1 MSSSSLSTSSPT
13 SKNINDYITSKL
25 SNVKKTSNAIIMVG
39 GPGSGKTSCL
49 NILLAML
56 KQNSDD
62 YVTINPDDILA
73 NFFKSDRR
81 YYKKVN
87 PINDKLY
94 ETAIKNKYNIIFDRT
109 GTNFVSYYND
119 VIKKI
124 KDEGYNIILCIVYN
138 NFTNVKSRIKKRE
151 AETGRAVNE
160 TYAKKS
166 YRDLTFNIPKYV
178 NLNCDSVDEMFVFDN
193 TSTSI
198 ELLYRSFCKK
208 NEKIIS
214 INNLI

>member
-1 MSSSSLSTSSPT
+1 MIILLANYQML
-13 SKNINDYITSKL
+13 KKL
-25 SNVKKTSNAIIMVG
+25 VMLFIMVG

-94 ETAIKNKYNIIFDRT
+94 ETVIKNKYNIIFDRT

-119 VIKKI
+119 VIKKLKT
-124 KDEGYNIILCIVYN
+124 KDIIILQ
-138 NFTNVKSRIKKRE
+138 
-151 AETGRAVNE
+151 
-160 TYAKKS
+160 
-166 YRDLTFNIPKYV
+166 
-178 NLNCDSVDEMFVFDN
+178 M
-193 TSTSI
+193 
-198 ELLYRSFCKK
+198 
-208 NEKIIS
+208 
-214 INNLI
+214 